1 MNAIF
6 FVFCA
11 LSLALCLIFSP
22 DKALPAMLNG
32 ANKSLALTLTLAS
45 VYCVWLGVFKVLEK
59 ARLTDRLATIFKKPV
74 MKIFKTKSESTAK
87 LISLNL
93 TSNMLGLGGIATPL
107 GISACKQLEEENN
120 RMGAQLLVI
129 VSATSIQLLPTSV
142 LSLISASGGKNPESI
157 ILPTLICTIFSTTCG
172 VFLFL
177 WVNKILYRSKRLTCG
192 KSHLKKSL
200 PNKT

>member
-1 MNAIF
+1 
-6 FVFCA
+6 
-11 LSLALCLIFSP
+11 
-22 DKALPAMLNG
+22 MLNG

-59 ARLTDRLATIFKKPV
+59 ARLTDRLATIFKKLI
-74 MKIFKTKSESTAK
+74 MKIFKTKSENTAK

-172 VFLFL
+172 VFLFTL
-177 WVNKILYRSKRLTCG
+177 VNFIKR
-192 KSHLKKSL
+192 KRAKKSPL
-200 PNKT
+200 HLL

>member
-11 LSLALCLIFSP
+11 LSLALCLICSP

-87 LISLNL
+87 LIGLNL

-177 WVNKILYRSKRLTCG
+177 LVNKILYRSKRLTCG

>member
-11 LSLALCLIFSP
+11 LSLALCLIFAP
-22 DKALPAMLNG
+22 NKALPAMLNG

-45 VYCVWLGVFKVLEK
+45 VYCVWLGVFKVFEK
-59 ARLTDRLATIFKKPV
+59 AKLTDYLASLFKKSV

-93 TSNMLGLGGIATPL
+93 TSNMLGLSGIATPL
-107 GISACKQLEEENN
+107 GISACKKLEEENN
-120 RMGAQLLVI
+120 HFGSQLFVI

-142 LSLISASGGKNPESI
+142 MSLISASGGKNPEGI
-157 ILPTLICTIFSTTCG
+157 ILPTLICTLFSTACG
-172 VFLFL
+172 ILLFTL
-177 WVNKILYRSKRLTCG
+177 VNFVKRKRTKESPLN
-192 KSHLKKSL
+192 LL
-200 PNKT
+200 

>member
-1 MNAIF
+1 
-6 FVFCA
+6 
-11 LSLALCLIFSP
+11 
-22 DKALPAMLNG
+22 MLNG

-74 MKIFKTKSESTAK
+74 MKIFKTKSESAAK

-107 GISACKQLEEENN
+107 GISACKQLEEDNN

-177 WVNKILYRSKRLTCG
+177 LVNKILYRNKRLTSR

>member
-6 FVFCA
+6 FVFCT

-172 VFLFL
+172 VFLFTL
-177 WVNKILYRSKRLTCG
+177 VNFIKR
-192 KSHLKKSL
+192 KRAKKSPL
-200 PNKT
+200 HLL